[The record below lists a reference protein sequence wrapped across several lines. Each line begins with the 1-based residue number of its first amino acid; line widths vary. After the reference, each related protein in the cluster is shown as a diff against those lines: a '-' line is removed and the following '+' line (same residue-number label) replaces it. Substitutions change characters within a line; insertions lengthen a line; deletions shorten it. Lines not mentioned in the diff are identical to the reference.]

1 MLLLAGP
8 SMSYEQ
14 TNKKFVPA
22 PMHTREASSEP
33 GIARFWK
40 SFSIGSPVPSKS
52 DSRKWA
58 NRDFQGVTKAGR
70 S

>member
-22 PMHTREASSEP
+22 PMHTRVASSEP
-33 GIARFWK
+33 GIARF
-40 SFSIGSPVPSKS
+40 
-52 DSRKWA
+52 
-58 NRDFQGVTKAGR
+58 
-70 S
+70 